1 MYTMGL
7 NYVTMFL
14 TGFIIVVSFV
24 MAYFLAFTD
33 LMLEDLSG
41 NKRTAFIFVLLA
53 YGLYRCYRLY
63 LMIKKK
69 Q

>member
-1 MYTMGL
+1 MTC
-7 NYVTMFL
+7 
-14 TGFIIVVSFV
+14 
-24 MAYFLAFTD
+24 FLAFTD
-33 LMLEDLSG
+33 LMIEDLSG

-53 YGLYRCYRLY
+53 YGIYRCYRLY

>member
-1 MYTMGL
+1 MRL
-7 NYVTMFL
+7 NIVSIIL

-24 MAYFLAFTD
+24 MTYFLTFTN
-33 LMLEDLSG
+33 LMIEDLSG
-41 NKRTAFIFVLLA
+41 NKRTAFIFVLLV
-53 YGLYRCYRLY
+53 YGIYRSYRLY